1 MKNCYLT
8 NKIAKNP
15 KQYSKKMIITYIK
28 RKDLCGK
35 GRDLRERERATAIM
49 KKLFIRMRKQ
59 NCRRLSKQTYL
70 CLYLYLTP
78 FM

>member
-1 MKNCYLT
+1 
-8 NKIAKNP
+8 
-15 KQYSKKMIITYIK
+15 MIHYIK
-28 RKDLCGK
+28 RENPCGK
-35 GRDLRERERATAIM
+35 GRDFLERERATAV

-59 NCRRLSKQTYL
+59 ELLPSISKQTYL